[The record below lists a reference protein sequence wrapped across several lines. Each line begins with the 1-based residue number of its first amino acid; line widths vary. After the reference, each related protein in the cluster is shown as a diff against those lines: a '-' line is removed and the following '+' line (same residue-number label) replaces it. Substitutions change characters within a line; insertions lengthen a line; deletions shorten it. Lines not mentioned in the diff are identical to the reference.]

1 MENSDI
7 GKYTKSFGLSFAITS
22 VISAFLVII
31 KESSEEGVL
40 ALMKAITGH
49 HWVTQGL
56 FNLILFVV
64 LGWALSR
71 ANKGQGIKMS
81 ANSLVSSIVG
91 AVIISG
97 VLISGFYLLH

>member
-1 MENSDI
+1 MENLEI

-22 VISAFLVII
+22 VVSALLVII
-31 KESSEEGVL
+31 KELNEEGVL

-64 LGWALSR
+64 LGWALAG
-71 ANKGQGIKMS
+71 ANKGQGLNLS
-81 ANSLVSSIVG
+81 ANGLVSYIVG
-91 AVIISG
+91 AIVISG
-97 VLISGFYLLH
+97 TLIAGFYLLH